1 MATSQMLRADVFGV
15 LPTAFVLLMLILALL
30 GVVAHAAVV

>member
-1 MATSQMLRADVFGV
+1 MATNQMLRADAFGV

-30 GVVAHAAVV
+30 GIVAHAAVV